1 MSKNRI
7 LYTEVKDMIIIRIE
21 GKGSWVESKPFL
33 DFAETQLKKGKKI
46 VVDLSDCE
54 LLDSTFLG
62 TLAYLSLNYSGIEI
76 SSPGKEV
83 KRAITTLGLTKI
95 LRETKI
101 KIPEEKGKEL
111 EKHKLSPEERAKIL
125 MKAHRTLISIEP
137 ANLPQFKDLLELVE
151 KENEKE

>member
-7 LYTEVKDMIIIRIE
+7 LYTEVNDLIIIRIE

-62 TLAYLSLNYSGIEI
+62 TLAYLSLN
-76 SSPGKEV
+76 
-83 KRAITTLGLTKI
+83 
-95 LRETKI
+95 
-101 KIPEEKGKEL
+101 
-111 EKHKLSPEERAKIL
+111 LS
-125 MKAHRTLISIEP
+125 LIHI
-137 ANLPQFKDLLELVE
+137 
-151 KENEKE
+151 

>member
-7 LYTEVKDMIIIRIE
+7 LYTEVNDLIIIRIE

-62 TLAYLSLNYSGIEI
+62 TLAYLSLNYPGIEI

-111 EKHKLSPEERAKIL
+111 EKPKLSPEERAKIL
-125 MKAHRTLISIEP
+125 LKAHRTLINIEP

-151 KENEKE
+151 KESEKK